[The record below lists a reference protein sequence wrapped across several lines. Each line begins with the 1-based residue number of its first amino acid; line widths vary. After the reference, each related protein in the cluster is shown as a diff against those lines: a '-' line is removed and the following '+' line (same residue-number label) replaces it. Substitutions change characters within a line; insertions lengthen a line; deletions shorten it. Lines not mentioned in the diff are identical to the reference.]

1 MATVT
6 PIEDL
11 RRSPT
16 AALFEGREQ
25 IPVSVFVTE
34 YPERG
39 KGPDLH
45 THPYA
50 EAFVVESGTATFT
63 AGDEQIT
70 VSGGNVVVVPAETVH
85 GFKNA
90 GDDTLR
96 VVSVHPSPTVK
107 QRDL

>member
-16 AALFEGREQ
+16 AALFQGRDQ
-25 IPVSVFVTE
+25 IPVSIFVTE
-34 YPERG
+34 YQRG
-39 KGPDLH
+39 HGPDLH

-50 EAFVVESGTATFT
+50 EVFVVETGTARFT
-63 AGDEQIT
+63 AGDEQL
-70 VSGGNVVVVPAETVH
+70 VVEGGNIVVVPPETVH
-85 GFKNA
+85 GFKCGA
-90 GDDTLR
+90 DDTLR

-107 QRDL
+107 QTNL